1 MSPTTYIHH
10 AKAEG
15 SYWPILVAFSIILLA
30 IGVLVHVVISAVAIF
45 LLLIAIAGWIQENRT
60 VTLAR
65 NGSHD

>member
-1 MSPTTYIHH
+1 MSPTTYIRH

-30 IGVLVHVVISAVAIF
+30 IGVLVHIVISAVATF

-60 VTLAR
+60 ATLAR

>member
-1 MSPTTYIHH
+1 MSPTTYIRH

-30 IGVLVHVVISAVAIF
+30 IGVLVHIVISAVAIF

-60 VTLAR
+60 ATRQR
-65 NGSHD
+65 NGFHD